1 MPTCVRYP
9 RLVRVWLLSALI
21 GCLGPA
27 VAHAQQ
33 KVYRYVD
40 EHGTIHFADY
50 PRTDKFVLVK
60 SFLADPKSRI
70 NRVIDELA
78 AANNVDPHLVRAMVL
93 VESAYKP
100 TAISSKGAMGLM
112 QLMPG
117 TAKSLD
123 VADPLDIE
131 QNLTGGV
138 RYIRALLDRFR
149 DTRLALAAY
158 NAGPTNVDK
167 HKGIPP
173 FPETINY
180 VKKVLHWRDKYRS
193 SART

>member
-1 MPTCVRYP
+1 MHTPQRCA
-9 RLVRVWLLSALI
+9 RLCLLAALGWLAL
-21 GCLGPA
+21 GSTY
-27 VAHAQQ
+27 AHAQQ

-40 EHGTIHFADY
+40 EEGTIHFADY

-60 SFLADPKSRI
+60 SFLADPTSRI

-78 AANNVDPHLVRAMVL
+78 EANNVDPHLVRAMVL
-93 VESAYKP
+93 IESSYKP
-100 TAISSKGAMGLM
+100 SAISSKGAMGLM
-112 QLMPG
+112 QLMPE
-117 TAKSLD
+117 TAKALD

-131 QNLTGGV
+131 QNLSGGV
-138 RYIRALLDRFR
+138 RYIRKLLDRFR

-180 VKKVLHWRDKYRS
+180 VKKVLHWRDKYRKG
-193 SART
+193 ART